1 LTDPFETLGFEPV
14 FDLDPALLE
23 RRHRELSRALHP
35 DRYAGRPASE
45 RREALGRAIGVNQAF
60 RALKDPVARAEALLA
75 RHGKVAE
82 EGGGQPADPVLLIE
96 VLERREALG
105 DAKRKGDLET
115 VRRLADEVRERQRA
129 ALDGITRGFTT
140 SPPDIALVEKAL
152 GELRY
157 HRRFL
162 EEVSAIED
170 EIG

>member
-1 LTDPFETLGFEPV
+1 VTDPFETLGFEPV

-45 RREALGRAIGVNQAF
+45 RREALGRAITVNQAF
-60 RALKDPVARAEALLA
+60 RALKDPVARAEALLV
-75 RHGKVAE
+75 RHGKVVE
-82 EGGGQPADPVLLIE
+82 ESGGQPADPMLLME

-105 DAKRKGDLET
+105 DAKRAGDLE
-115 VRRLADEVRERQRA
+115 VARRLAAEVREREQA
-129 ALDGITRGFTT
+129 TLAGIERGFGA
-140 SPPDIALVEKAL
+140 SPPDLAAVEKAL

-162 EEVSAIED
+162 DEVSVIED

>member
-1 LTDPFETLGFEPV
+1 MTDPFETLGFEPV

-45 RREALGRAIGVNQAF
+45 RREALGRAIVVNQAF
-60 RALKDPVARAEALLA
+60 RVLKDPVARAEALLA
-75 RHGKVAE
+75 RHGKVVE
-82 EGGGQPADPVLLIE
+82 EGGGQPADPVLLME

-105 DAKRKGDLET
+105 EAKRGHDLDA
-115 VRRLADEVRERQRA
+115 VRRLAFEVKEREA
-129 ALDGITRGFTT
+129 VALAGIRRGF
-140 SPPDIALVEKAL
+140 SAEPPDLAVVERAL

-162 EEVSAIED
+162 DEVGVIED
-170 EIG
+170 ELG

>member
-1 LTDPFETLGFEPV
+1 MTDPFETLGFEPV

-45 RREALGRAIGVNQAF
+45 RREALGRAIVVNQAF
-60 RALKDPVARAEALLA
+60 RALKDPIARAEALLA
-75 RHGKVAE
+75 RHGKVVE
-82 EGGGQPADPVLLIE
+82 EKGGQPADPMVLME

-105 DAKRKGDLET
+105 DAKRARDLDG
-115 VRRLADEVRERQRA
+115 VRRLAGDVRERERTT
-129 ALDGITRGFTT
+129 LDAIRRGLGAT
-140 SPPDIALVEKAL
+140 PPDLELAEKAL

-162 EEVSAIED
+162 DEVSAIED
-170 EIG
+170 ELG

>member
-1 LTDPFETLGFEPV
+1 VTDPFETLGFEPV

-45 RREALGRAIGVNQAF
+45 RRDALGRAIVVNQAF

-75 RHGKVAE
+75 RHGKAVE
-82 EGGGQPADPVLLIE
+82 ESGGQPADPMLLME

-105 DAKRKGDLET
+105 DAKRKRDLDT
-115 VRRLADEVRERQRA
+115 VRRLAGEVRERERA
-129 ALDGITRGFTT
+129 ALGGIVHGFGQ
-140 SPPDIALVEKAL
+140 SPPDLALVEKWL

-162 EEVSAIED
+162 DEVSAIED